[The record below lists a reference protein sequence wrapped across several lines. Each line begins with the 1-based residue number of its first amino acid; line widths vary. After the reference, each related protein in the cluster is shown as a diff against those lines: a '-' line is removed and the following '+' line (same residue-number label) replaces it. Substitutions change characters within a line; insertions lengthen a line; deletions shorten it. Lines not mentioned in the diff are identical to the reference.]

1 MIYLNYAQSYS
12 AFINSNM
19 FSTLGVSLSNAMR
32 YLSNAS
38 GFSRMYFSS
47 EKKNKSLSYGIVL
60 P

>member
-1 MIYLNYAQSYS
+1 M
-12 AFINSNM
+12 NSNM
-19 FSTLGVSLSNAMR
+19 FSTLGVSLKSAIL

-47 EKKNKSLSYGIVL
+47 EKKNRSLSYGIDL